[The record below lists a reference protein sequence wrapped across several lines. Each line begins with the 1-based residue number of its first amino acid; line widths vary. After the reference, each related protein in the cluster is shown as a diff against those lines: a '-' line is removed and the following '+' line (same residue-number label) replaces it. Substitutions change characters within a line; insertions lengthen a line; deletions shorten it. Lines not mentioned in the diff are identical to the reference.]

1 MHSSHDNP
9 QPAISTAIKSLSGTC
24 VVPGDKSISHRA
36 LMLASLALGTTS
48 IHGLLEGEDVLRT
61 AEALRSCGVPI
72 TRHADG
78 HWTVSGRGIGGLH
91 EPTTVL
97 DMGNAG
103 TAVRLMMGMLC
114 TYPFHVHFT
123 GDASLCKRP
132 MQRVMTP
139 LEQMGASFWARE
151 GGRLPLAMKGTANPL
166 PINYTLP
173 VASAQVKSAILLAG
187 VNCAG
192 TTTVVEKEATRDHS
206 ERMLDFFGIPVE
218 TTYFNSPL
226 EGESNPFSDSV
237 GGNSYTANESPHG
250 FARANPAPPQGG
262 SKAVQITISG
272 RPKQTPAE
280 RRLDVPADPSSAA
293 FPIVAALLVPNSQVT
308 VTNVCLNPL
317 RTGLLDV
324 LKLMGADITISNRR
338 EVGGEPVGDIT
349 AKSSQLREVDVPAH
363 IAPSMIDEYPILAIA
378 AACATGKSTMR
389 GLSELRVKESDRLAA
404 VIEGLR
410 ACGVEATES
419 GDNLI
424 VYGKGGAPRGGA
436 TITTHYDHRIA
447 MSFLVLGM
455 VTAEPVRVDDV
466 RAIATS
472 FPSFMPLMQ
481 NLGAAIR
488 IESTSKAARRMVIA
502 VDGPAASG
510 KGTLA
515 RRLAAHFDFGYL
527 DTGSLYRAVGM
538 RVLYANQQPTDVAAA
553 IAASRA
559 INAQDLANPKL
570 RGERIGQAASIVSAM
585 PEVREALLEY
595 QHKFAASEKGAVLDG
610 RDIGTVICPN
620 ADVKFF
626 ITASLEARAKR
637 RHRELQD
644 YGVKVDYQ
652 SVYDDLVE
660 RDERDAKRA
669 VAPMKPAPDAIIID
683 TSELSMNEVFEKA
696 LSLIQA

>member
-1 MHSSHDNP
+1 MHSTPDNS
-9 QPAISTAIKSLSGTC
+9 QPATSTQSKGLSGHC

-36 LMLASLALGTTS
+36 LMLASLALGTTT

-61 AEALRSCGVPI
+61 AEALRMCGVPI
-72 TRHADG
+72 TRHANG

-91 EPTTVL
+91 EPSNVL

-114 TYPFHVHFT
+114 TYPYNIQFT
-123 GDASLCKRP
+123 GDESLCKRP
-132 MQRVMTP
+132 MQRVMGP
-139 LEQMGASFWARE
+139 LEKIGASFWARE
-151 GGRLPLAMKGTANPL
+151 GGRLPLAMKGTANPM
-166 PINYTLP
+166 PIHYKLP

-187 VNCAG
+187 VHCAG
-192 TTTVVEKEATRDHS
+192 TTTVIEKEATRDHS
-206 ERMLDFFGIPVE
+206 ERMLRFFGIPVE
-218 TTYFNSPL
+218 TRL
-226 EGESNPFSDSV
+226 ENGA
-237 GGNSYTANESPHG
+237 TM
-250 FARANPAPPQGG
+250 
-262 SKAVQITISG
+262 ITVEG
-272 RPKQTPAE
+272 QPKQTPAE
-280 RRLDVPADPSSAA
+280 RALDVPADPSSAA
-293 FPIVAALLVPNSQVT
+293 FPIVAALLVPNSNVT

-317 RTGLLDV
+317 RTGLFDV
-324 LKLMGADITISNRR
+324 LMRMGADITISNKR

-389 GLSELRVKESDRLAA
+389 GLGELRVKESDRLAA

-410 ACGVEATES
+410 SCGVEATES
-419 GDNLI
+419 GDDLI
-424 VYGKGGAPRGGA
+424 VYGKGGRPRGGA

-447 MSFLVLGM
+447 MSFLVLGL
-455 VTAEPVRVDDV
+455 VSTEPVTVNDA

-472 FPSFMPLMQ
+472 FPSFMPLMHA
-481 NLGAAIR
+481 LGASIR
-488 IESTSKAARRMVIA
+488 VESGNKDRRRMVIA

-538 RVLYANQQPTDVAAA
+538 RVLYANQKATDVAAA

-585 PEVREALLEY
+585 PEVREALLDY
-595 QHKFAASEKGAVLDG
+595 QHQFAASDTGAVLDG

-620 ADVKFF
+620 ADVKIF

-644 YGVKVDYQ
+644 YGVTVDYQ
-652 SVYDDLVE
+652 SVLDDLVE

-669 VAPMKPAPDAIIID
+669 VAPMKPAPDAIVID
-683 TSELSMNEVFEKA
+683 TSEMSMNEVFEQA
-696 LSLIQA
+696 LGIIK

>member
-9 QPAISTAIKSLSGTC
+9 QPAISTAIKALTGTC

-48 IHGLLEGEDVLRT
+48 IYGLLEGEDVLRT

-78 HWTVSGRGIGGLH
+78 HWSVSGRGIGGLH
-91 EPTTVL
+91 EPTNVL

-166 PINYTLP
+166 PIHYTLP

-206 ERMLDFFGIPVE
+206 ERMLNFFGIPVE
-218 TTYFNSPL
+218 THK
-226 EGESNPFSDSV
+226 EGENTV
-237 GGNSYTANESPHG
+237 
-250 FARANPAPPQGG
+250 
-262 SKAVQITISG
+262 ISIAG

-324 LKLMGADITISNRR
+324 LKQMGADITITNRR

-436 TITTHYDHRIA
+436 TIATHYDHRIA

-455 VTAEPVRVDDV
+455 VSSEPVRVDDV

-472 FPSFMPLMQ
+472 FPSFMPLMHS
-481 NLGAAIR
+481 LGAAIR
-488 IESTSKAARRMVIA
+488 VESASKANRRMVIA
-502 VDGPAASG
+502 IDGPAASG

-515 RRLAAHFDFGYL
+515 RRLAAHYDFGYL

-538 RVLYANQQPTDVAAA
+538 RVLYANQKPTDVAAA

-610 RDIGTVICPN
+610 RDIGTVICPD
-620 ADVKFF
+620 ADVKIF

-669 VAPMKPAPDAIIID
+669 VAPMVPAPGAIIID
-683 TSELSMNEVFEKA
+683 TSEMSMNEVFEYA
-696 LSLIQA
+696 LGVIQSKG